1 MSKKSSRIA
10 ATGRENEAGEEYP
23 TGAVMNASLQRF
35 NVEQN
40 GQRPD
45 LQRNADQDRQDGNQM
60 VGLPWDRVG
69 RPMGDEA

>member
-1 MSKKSSRIA
+1 
-10 ATGRENEAGEEYP
+10 
-23 TGAVMNASLQRF
+23 MNASLQGF
-35 NVEQN
+35 DIEQN